1 MGSAAPSD
9 TQGIHTWLALRGSP
23 QWMGVTNV
31 AVEHATIYDVAERAG
46 VSISTVSHTLNR
58 PQRVN
63 AVTRQRVL
71 DAIDDLGYVPKA
83 TAMAHARK
91 AVGRVG
97 VLAPF
102 SSYESYGRR
111 LRGILQEAQ
120 GDTTEIVLYD
130 QESAASATSP
140 LLSAL
145 PVARR
150 LDGLLIMGLPLDDR
164 LAERLLEQGLPTVL
178 VDSDRPEFDS
188 ITIDDH
194 AAGYLVGKH
203 LIDRG
208 HRTFAYLSEA
218 QRSDAYLSQG
228 QLRRSGLRRAAT
240 EAGIDPDQVR
250 HVRTSN
256 DIAGGR
262 AAIQELLAEH
272 RMPDAI
278 FAHQDVLAAGV
289 LLECK
294 RQGIR
299 VPDDLAVVGFDD
311 GELAE
316 SLDFTTVRQPLEE
329 SGRLGFRHF
338 REAING
344 RRGSARHVTLG
355 VKLVVRTTT

>member
-1 MGSAAPSD
+1 MPA
-9 TQGIHTWLALRGSP
+9 
-23 QWMGVTNV
+23 
-31 AVEHATIYDVAERAG
+31 EHATIYDVASRAG

-63 AVTRQRVL
+63 AATRQRVL
-71 DAIDDLGYVPKA
+71 EAIEELGYVPKA

-97 VLAPF
+97 ALAPF
-102 SSYESYGRR
+102 SSYESYARR
-111 LRGILQEAQ
+111 LKGILQEAQ
-120 GDTTEIVLYD
+120 DDATEIVLYD

-145 PVARR
+145 PVTHR
-150 LDGLLIMGLPLDDR
+150 LDGLVIMGLPLDDR
-164 LAERLLEQGLPTVL
+164 LAERLLAQGLPTVL
-178 VDSDRPEFDS
+178 VDSTRPEFDS
-188 ITIDDH
+188 ITIDDQ
-194 AAGYLVGKH
+194 AAGYLVGTH

-208 HRTFAYLSEA
+208 RRSFAYVSEA

-228 QLRRSGLRRAAT
+228 QLRRNGLRRAVAD
-240 EAGIDPDQVR
+240 AGVDPNQMR
-250 HVRTSN
+250 HVHTPN

-262 AAIQELLAEH
+262 AAVEWMLAEH
-272 RMPDAI
+272 RLPDAI

-294 RQGIR
+294 RQGVR

-316 SLDFTTVRQPLEE
+316 ALDVTTVRQPLEE
-329 SGRLGFRHF
+329 SGRLGFRHL

-344 RRGSARHVTLG
+344 QHGLAQHVTLG
-355 VKLVVRTTT
+355 VKLVVRATT

>member
-1 MGSAAPSD
+1 MIRP
-9 TQGIHTWLALRGSP
+9 
-23 QWMGVTNV
+23 N
-31 AVEHATIYDVAERAG
+31 ATIYDVARRAG
-46 VSISTVSHTLNR
+46 VSIATVSHTLNR

-63 AVTRQRVL
+63 AATRQRVL
-71 DAIDDLGYVPKA
+71 DAIDELGYVPKA

-102 SSYESYGRR
+102 SSYESYIRR
-111 LRGILQEAQ
+111 LKGVLSEAQ
-120 GDTTEIVLYD
+120 ADAIEIVLYD

-145 PVARR
+145 PVTRR
-150 LDGLLIMGLPLDDR
+150 LDGLVIMGLPLDDR
-164 LAERLLEQGLPTVL
+164 LADKLLAQGLPTVL
-178 VDSDRPEFDS
+178 VDSTRPELDS
-188 ITIDDH
+188 IVIDDQ

-203 LIDRG
+203 LTERG
-208 HRTFAYLSEA
+208 RRTFAYVSEA

-240 EAGIDPDQVR
+240 DAGIDADQVR

-256 DIAGGR
+256 DLAGGR
-262 AAIQELLAEH
+262 AAVEMMLADGPL
-272 RMPDAI
+272 PDAV

-289 LLECK
+289 IYECN

-311 GELAE
+311 GELAQA
-316 SLDFTTVRQPLEE
+316 LDITTVRQPLEE
-329 SGRLGFRHF
+329 SGRLGFRHL
-338 REAING
+338 REAMNEQQG
-344 RRGSARHVTLG
+344 LARHVTLG
-355 VKLVVRTTT
+355 VNLVVRAST

>member
-1 MGSAAPSD
+1 MP
-9 TQGIHTWLALRGSP
+9 
-23 QWMGVTNV
+23 
-31 AVEHATIYDVAERAG
+31 VEHATIYDVASRAG

-63 AVTRQRVL
+63 AATRQRVL
-71 DAIDDLGYVPKA
+71 EAIDELGYVPKA

-102 SSYESYGRR
+102 SSYESYARR
-111 LRGILQEAQ
+111 LKGILGEAQ
-120 GDTTEIVLYD
+120 GDDSEIVLYD

-145 PVARR
+145 PVTRR
-150 LDGLLIMGLPLDDR
+150 LDGLLIMGIPLDDR
-164 LAERLLEQGLPTVL
+164 LAERLLAQGLPTVL
-178 VDSDRPEFDS
+178 VDSTRPELDS
-188 ITIDDH
+188 IIIDDH
-194 AAGYLVGKH
+194 AAGYLVGTH

-208 HRTFAYLSEA
+208 HRSFAYVSEA

-228 QLRRSGLRRAAT
+228 QLRRNGLRRAVT
-240 EAGIDPDQVR
+240 DAGVDPDQVR
-250 HVRTSN
+250 HVHTRN

-262 AAIQELLAEH
+262 AAAEKMLAEG
-272 RMPDAI
+272 RLPDAV

-289 LLECK
+289 LLECR
-294 RQGIR
+294 RQGVR

-316 SLDFTTVRQPLEE
+316 ALDVTTVRQPLEE
-329 SGRLGFRHF
+329 SGRLGFRHL

-344 RRGSARHVTLG
+344 QRGLARHVTLG
-355 VKLVVRTTT
+355 VELVVRGTT

>member
-1 MGSAAPSD
+1 VPA
-9 TQGIHTWLALRGSP
+9 
-23 QWMGVTNV
+23 
-31 AVEHATIYDVAERAG
+31 EHATIYDVASRAG

-63 AVTRQRVL
+63 AATRQRVL
-71 DAIDDLGYVPKA
+71 EAIEELGYVPKA

-97 VLAPF
+97 ALAPF
-102 SSYESYGRR
+102 SSYESYARR
-111 LRGILQEAQ
+111 LKGILQEAQ
-120 GDTTEIVLYD
+120 DDATEIVLYD

-145 PVARR
+145 PVTHR
-150 LDGLLIMGLPLDDR
+150 LDGLVIMGLPLDDR
-164 LAERLLEQGLPTVL
+164 LAERLLAQGLPTVL
-178 VDSDRPEFDS
+178 VDSTRPEFDS
-188 ITIDDH
+188 ITIDDQ
-194 AAGYLVGKH
+194 AAGYLVGTH

-208 HRTFAYLSEA
+208 RRSFAYVSEA

-228 QLRRSGLRRAAT
+228 QLRRNGLRRAVAD
-240 EAGIDPDQVR
+240 AGVDPNQMR
-250 HVRTSN
+250 HVHTPN

-262 AAIQELLAEH
+262 AAVEWMLAEH
-272 RMPDAI
+272 RLPDAI

-294 RQGIR
+294 RQGVR

-316 SLDFTTVRQPLEE
+316 ALDVTTVRQPLEE
-329 SGRLGFRHF
+329 SGRLGFRHL

-344 RRGSARHVTLG
+344 QHGLAQHVTLG
-355 VKLVVRTTT
+355 VELVVRATT

>member
-1 MGSAAPSD
+1 MP
-9 TQGIHTWLALRGSP
+9 
-23 QWMGVTNV
+23 
-31 AVEHATIYDVAERAG
+31 VEHATIYDVASRAG

-63 AVTRQRVL
+63 AATRQRVL
-71 DAIDDLGYVPKA
+71 EAIDELGYVPKA

-102 SSYESYGRR
+102 SSYESYARR
-111 LRGILQEAQ
+111 LKGILGEAQ
-120 GDTTEIVLYD
+120 GDDSEIVLYD

-145 PVARR
+145 PVTRR
-150 LDGLLIMGLPLDDR
+150 LDGLLIMGIPLDDR
-164 LAERLLEQGLPTVL
+164 LAERLLAQGLPTVL
-178 VDSDRPEFDS
+178 VDSTRPELDS
-188 ITIDDH
+188 IIIDDH
-194 AAGYLVGKH
+194 AAGYLVGTH

-208 HRTFAYLSEA
+208 HRSFAYVSEA

-228 QLRRSGLRRAAT
+228 QLRRNGLRRAVT
-240 EAGIDPDQVR
+240 DAGVDPDQVR
-250 HVRTSN
+250 HVRTRN

-262 AAIQELLAEH
+262 AAVEKMLAEE
-272 RMPDAI
+272 RLPDAV

-289 LLECK
+289 LLECR
-294 RQGIR
+294 RQGVR

-316 SLDFTTVRQPLEE
+316 ALDVTTVRQPLEE
-329 SGRLGFRHF
+329 SGRLGFRHL

-344 RRGSARHVTLG
+344 QRGLARHVTLG
-355 VKLVVRTTT
+355 VELVVRATT

>member
-1 MGSAAPSD
+1 MIRP
-9 TQGIHTWLALRGSP
+9 
-23 QWMGVTNV
+23 N
-31 AVEHATIYDVAERAG
+31 ATIYDVARRAG
-46 VSISTVSHTLNR
+46 VSIATVSHTLNR

-63 AVTRQRVL
+63 AATRQRVL
-71 DAIDDLGYVPKA
+71 DAIDELGYVPKA

-102 SSYESYGRR
+102 SSYESYIRR
-111 LRGILQEAQ
+111 LKGVLSEAQ
-120 GDTTEIVLYD
+120 GDAIEIVLYD

-145 PVARR
+145 PVTRR
-150 LDGLLIMGLPLDDR
+150 LDGLVIMGLPLDDR
-164 LAERLLEQGLPTVL
+164 LADKLLTQGLPTVL
-178 VDSDRPEFDS
+178 VDSTRPELDS
-188 ITIDDH
+188 IVIDDQ

-203 LIDRG
+203 LTERG
-208 HRTFAYLSEA
+208 RRTFAYVSEA

-240 EAGIDPDQVR
+240 DAGIDADQVR

-256 DIAGGR
+256 DLAGGR
-262 AAIQELLAEH
+262 AAVEMMLADGPL
-272 RMPDAI
+272 PDAV

-289 LLECK
+289 MYECN

-311 GELAE
+311 GELAQA
-316 SLDFTTVRQPLEE
+316 LDITTVRQPLEE
-329 SGRLGFRHF
+329 SGRLGFRHL
-338 REAING
+338 REAMNDQQG
-344 RRGSARHVTLG
+344 LARHVTLG
-355 VKLVVRTTT
+355 VNLVVRAST